1 VSIEKLKK
9 EHNVQTRW
17 IHFPLHPDTPQE
29 GQLLSDMFK
38 NLPPENLQSMRD
50 NMRNL
55 MAEAGLPYGDRS
67 MTYNSRIAQELGY
80 WADTQEAGATIHD
93 LLFNAYFVDN
103 LNINDKE
110 VLLDLAG
117 KSGLDQEEAAR
128 IIDGRVFSPQVNSD
142 WERAWKEGVTGVP
155 TFTAM
160 DLHVVGCQPYE
171 VLERFVNHLR
181 ELQTSNSN

>member
-9 EHNVQTRW
+9 EHNVRTQW

-29 GQLLSDMFK
+29 GQLLSEMFK
-38 NLPPENLQSMRD
+38 HIPAENLDAMRD

-55 MAEAGLPYGDRS
+55 MAEAGLPYGDRTT
-67 MTYNSRIAQELGY
+67 TYNSRLAQELGY
-80 WADTQEAGATIHD
+80 WADTQEGGETLHD
-93 LLFNAYFVDN
+93 LLFKAYFVDI
-103 LNINDKE
+103 LNINDQD
-110 VLLDLAG
+110 VLIELAG
-117 KSGLDQEEAAR
+117 KAGLDQVEATR
-128 IIDGRVFSPQVNSD
+128 ILEGRIYSPQVNSD

-181 ELQTSNSN
+181 ELQRNEIA